1 MSDELA
7 EYTHLSSYVKPKAAD
22 SKPSLTYRES
32 GNLL

>member
-22 SKPSLTYRES
+22 SKPSKTYGKS
-32 GNLL
+32 SI